1 VQSLAQALAGQS
13 RLPRLEQ
20 PVPLVLSGGTV
31 LPAGFKEVF
40 ERALQACK
48 LPIVISEV
56 RMASEPLYSTAK
68 GTLVAALCEM

>member
-1 VQSLAQALAGQS
+1 
-13 RLPRLEQ
+13 
-20 PVPLVLSGGTV
+20 
-31 LPAGFKEVF
+31 VF

-56 RMASEPLYSTAK
+56 RMASEPLYSTAN